1 MPAEQLIERVTS
13 LMDRARDDLAVLV
26 SHRSVADIRQFPAE
40 GCLKAAETV
49 AEMFSATGIADMR
62 LVETADGSMAVLG
75 HRPAPP
81 GAPTV
86 LLYSHYDVQPPLDE
100 QAWTTP
106 VWTLTERD
114 GRWYGRGAA
123 DCKGNIVMQL
133 TALRALGDDIG
144 VGVRVV
150 SEGSEEQSTG
160 GLASFVRRNPDLLR
174 ADTVLVCDTGNAEIG
189 LPTATT
195 HLRGSLHVT
204 MTLRSLSSPV
214 HSGTFGGPAPDP
226 INALISMLSTLHSDN
241 GDTTI
246 PGVEDSGRWDGGDYP
261 EERYRRNARVLPGVA
276 LAGSGTVAD
285 MLWARHALTVVGID
299 CPGVV
304 GSAPAVQAGV
314 RVKLNVR
321 IPYGSDVDVVWQAL
335 RKHLEE
341 IAPWN
346 IEAAFSDINT
356 SQPFRSRTDGPAY
369 ALLAGAMERAFGQRM
384 TTVAQGGSIPVCVA
398 LQETFPDAE
407 IILLGVEE
415 PKCLIHAPDE
425 SVDPT
430 EIERMAVALALF
442 LDGGAGGRTTGAPG
456 DHS

>member
-1 MPAEQLIERVTS
+1 MPAEELIERVGR

-26 SHRSVADIRQFPAE
+26 AHRSVADVRQFPAE
-40 GCLKAAETV
+40 GCRQAADAV
-49 AEMFSATGIADMR
+49 AEMFSAAGIADMR
-62 LVETADGSMAVLG
+62 LAETPDGSMAVLG

-100 QAWTTP
+100 GAWDTP

-133 TALRALGDDIG
+133 TALRALGEDLD
-144 VGVRVV
+144 VGVRIV

-160 GLASFVRRNPDLLR
+160 GLSAFVRRHPELLA

-189 LPTATT
+189 RPTATT

-204 MTLRSLSSPV
+204 MTLRSLSGPV

-226 INALISMLSTLHSDN
+226 INALVAMLATLHSAD

-246 PGVEDSGRWDGGDYP
+246 PGIQDTGRWDGGDYP
-261 EERYRRNARVLPGVA
+261 EDRYRRNARVLPGVA

-299 CPGVV
+299 CPDVV
-304 GSAPAVQAGV
+304 GSAPAVQAEV

-346 IEAAFSDINT
+346 IGVAFSDINT
-356 SQPFRSRTDGPAY
+356 GRPFRSRTDGPAY
-369 ALLAGAMERAFGQRM
+369 ALLADSMGRAFGQDM
-384 TTVAQGGSIPVCVA
+384 KTVAQGGSIPVCVA

-415 PKCLIHAPDE
+415 PKCLIHAPNE

-430 EIERMAVALALF
+430 EIEHMALALALF
-442 LDGGAGGRTTGAPG
+442 LDGGAGGPVSGARSDRP
-456 DHS
+456 